1 MDKDKL
7 INLLPEE
14 YLPEPEFK
22 IFPIF
27 AAVLIILT
35 ILFVY
40 MSYQRDQRMVT
51 KAERDYKEIEARV
64 GQKLTDAMPF
74 LEIQRNARFISSYFG
89 VIPNMVLQAPDYW
102 EIYNELERLLPERTW
117 IANMAFRAG
126 AITWPNLTINFLS
139 KGYSFEGPL
148 TTYDN
153 FLGKPDVPTRFRG
166 LQMDGYQRVNVG
178 PDPGSSFTLLMRV
191 AFPTS
196 MRIED
201 KGKQEEGTETQGQEN
216 QDNPVNPEGTS
227 HGGETP

>member
-22 IFPIF
+22 LFPIF

-40 MSYQRDQRMVT
+40 VSYQKDARMVA
-51 KAERDYKEIEARV
+51 KAEAEYKQIEARV
-64 GQKLTDAMPF
+64 GLKAGEAMPF

-102 EIYNELERLLPERTW
+102 EIYNELEKLLPERTW
-117 IANMAFRAG
+117 IASMVFRGG
-126 AITWPNLTINFLS
+126 AVTWPNLNINFLS

-166 LQMDGYQRVNVG
+166 LQMDGYQRVMVG
-178 PDPGSSFTLLMRV
+178 QDPGASFTLVMRV

-201 KGKQEEGTETQGQEN
+201 KGQQEVATNTPGQEN
-216 QDNPVNPEGTS
+216 PEATNA
-227 HGGETP
+227 GGETP